1 MQKTY
6 YELRISDGSSDVCSS
21 DLSFIENAL
30 CEMAG
35 YGITCQLFCQSF
47 NDVFGKYGVHT
58 SIFDNMHITVSFSTS
73 EPKSI
78 KSIIERA
85 GKHLEYRESFSDPRS
100 LFHKGN
106 RSTSLG
112 AQERYILGEQPVRG
126 LATKIGTAAG
136 RERGCQ

>member
-1 MQKTY
+1 
-6 YELRISDGSSDVCSS
+6 
-21 DLSFIENAL
+21 
-30 CEMAG
+30 
-35 YGITCQLFCQSF
+35 
-47 NDVFGKYGVHT
+47 
-58 SIFDNMHITVSFSTS
+58 MHITVSFSTS

-112 AQERYILGEQPVRG
+112 EQERYILGEQHVRG
-126 LATKIGTAAG
+126 LATTKEFVFVNNAKPFIADKIKHYEDPILRRSRLIFTARSG
-136 RERGCQ
+136 PRSSSRKRLWTGLRQRSRTIG